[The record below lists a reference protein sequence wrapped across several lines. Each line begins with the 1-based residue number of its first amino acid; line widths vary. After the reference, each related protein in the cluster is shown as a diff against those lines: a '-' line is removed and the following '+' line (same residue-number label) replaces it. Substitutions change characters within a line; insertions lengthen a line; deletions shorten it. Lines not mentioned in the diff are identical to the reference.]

1 MAFCAQRDGSQTIS
15 SLLSASFLLPV
26 NCAERILSDSSL
38 GGCLLGEMQLLSD
51 AQLLAQ
57 YARQGS
63 EAGFG
68 EIVARHANLFYSAA
82 LRQVRS
88 PEAARDVTQTVFM
101 DLARK
106 SGSLARKLPADGS
119 IVGWLYRS
127 TRFAA
132 LNSIRND
139 QRRQNTETQVMDNP
153 RLLSPEHD
161 DTLDWDRVRP
171 LLDAAISS
179 LCDKDR
185 DALLLR
191 FFQNQDFRRVGTAL
205 GISEDAAQKR
215 VSRALEKLRRLLAR
229 QGITTTGVALSA
241 AISAHAVQSAPA
253 TLISALTKCAIA
265 GAAAPVTGL
274 AATKAV
280 AVITSHKAIAGA
292 VLILLLWATVSA
304 IFEWPPLWHYAGG
317 PLYPCADALGHIE
330 ACKRGWALETGQ
342 TNGTPV
348 DPVQLE
354 RYVRTKG
361 GLSPKYPMPHCPSGG
376 IYTYGNVGQ
385 LPTCSLA
392 TNALPTPVKER
403 VGFFGWRWKLPP
415 SQPESHV
422 LTPEW
427 MEQHTVPP
435 EVLQQLAH

>member
-1 MAFCAQRDGSQTIS
+1 
-15 SLLSASFLLPV
+15 
-26 NCAERILSDSSL
+26 
-38 GGCLLGEMQLLSD
+38 MQLLSD
-51 AQLLAQ
+51 AQFLEQ

-63 EAGFG
+63 EVAFR
-68 EIVARHANLFYSAA
+68 ELVARYADLVYSAA
-82 LRQVRS
+82 LRQLCS

-106 SGSLARKLPADGS
+106 SSSLARKLPADGS

-132 LNSIRND
+132 LNFIRSD
-139 QRRQNTETQVMDNP
+139 QRRQNTERQVMDNSEP
-153 RLLSPEHD
+153 LSPEHD
-161 DTLDWDRVRP
+161 GTSDWDRVRP

-179 LCDKDR
+179 LGDKDR

-191 FFQNQDFRRVGTAL
+191 FFQNQDLRGVGTVL
-205 GISEDAAQKR
+205 GISDDSAQKR
-215 VSRALEKLRRLLAR
+215 VSRGLEKLRRLLAR
-229 QGITTTGVALSA
+229 QGINTTGGALSA
-241 AISAHAVQSAPA
+241 GISAHAVESAPA
-253 TLISALTKCAIA
+253 ALIPALTKSAIA
-265 GAAAPVTGL
+265 ATATPVTAFAVTKVL
-274 AATKAV
+274 ALSTLQ
-280 AVITSHKAIAGA
+280 KAIAGA
-292 VLILLLWATVSA
+292 VLILLLWATASA
-304 IFEWPPLWHYAGG
+304 IFEWPLFYAGQ
-317 PLYPCADALGHIE
+317 PLYPCVEGLGHIE
-330 ACKRGWALETGQ
+330 GGKRGWALETGQ

-348 DPVQLE
+348 DPVQFE
-354 RYVRTKG
+354 RWTRTKG

-392 TNALPTPVKER
+392 TNAPPTPVKER
-403 VGFFGWRWKLPP
+403 VGLFGWRWKIAP

>member
-1 MAFCAQRDGSQTIS
+1 MQPF
-15 SLLSASFLLPV
+15 
-26 NCAERILSDSSL
+26 SDV
-38 GGCLLGEMQLLSD
+38 QLLE
-51 AQLLAQ
+51 Q

-63 EAGFG
+63 EAAFG
-68 EIVARHANLFYSAA
+68 EIVARYADLVYSAA
-82 LRQVRS
+82 LRQLRS
-88 PEAARDVTQTVFM
+88 PDAARDVTQTVFI

-106 SGSLARKLPADGS
+106 SRSLAHKLPANGA

-132 LNSIRND
+132 LNFIRND
-139 QRRQNTETQVMDNP
+139 QRRQNTERQVMDNP
-153 RLLSPEHD
+153 GLLSPEHD
-161 DTLDWDRVRP
+161 DTLDWDHVRP
-171 LLDAAISS
+171 LLDAAISR
-179 LCDKDR
+179 LGEKDR

-191 FFQNQDFRRVGTAL
+191 FFQNQDFRGVGAAL
-205 GISEDAAQKR
+205 GISDDAAQKR
-215 VSRALEKLRRLLAR
+215 VSRALERLRRLLAR

-253 TLISALTKCAIA
+253 ALIPALTKCAIA
-265 GAAAPVTGL
+265 GAAAPVNGL

-292 VLILLLWATVSA
+292 VLILLLWAIGSA
-304 IFEWPPLWHYAGG
+304 IFEWPPLWHYAGD
-317 PLYPCADALGHIE
+317 PLYPCVDGLGHIE
-330 ACKRGWALETGQ
+330 VGKRRWALETGQ

-354 RYVRTKG
+354 RYARTTG

-392 TNALPTPVKER
+392 TSAPPTPVKER
-403 VGFFGWRWKLPP
+403 VGFFGWRWKIPP

-427 MEQHTVPP
+427 IQQHLASP
-435 EVLQQLAH
+435 EEMQQLTH